1 MTSSS
6 RYEEFSSLHEG
17 PRAFVMPNA
26 WDGLSALIL
35 KKQGFPALGTSS
47 AALAATVGR
56 VDGRHAVTAGEHL
69 AHAALLAAIGGVPVN
84 GDFEDGYGRTPDDV
98 AATVSAAADAGL
110 AGIGVE
116 DTTGDSSSPIRSFD
130 DAVARMRSAARAAR
144 GRIVLTGRTDN
155 FLQGIPD
162 LDDTVRRLTAFAEEG
177 ADVLY
182 APGLPDVAA
191 LRRVIAAVAPRPVS
205 VALGV
210 AAERLTVDELSS
222 LGVKRIST
230 GPALYRHAA
239 TALQRAAETLAGGD
253 IAGAISGMSH
263 AGMTAIIREAH
274 PG

>member
-6 RYEEFSSLHEG
+6 PYEEFLSLHRL
-17 PRAFVMPNA
+17 PHAFVMPNA

-35 KKQGFPALGTSS
+35 KQQGFRALGTSS
-47 AALAATVGR
+47 AALAATMGR
-56 VDGRHAVTAGEHL
+56 IDGSHTVSAREHI
-69 AHAALLAAIGGVPVN
+69 AHARLLATISALPVN

-98 AATVSAAADAGL
+98 AATVSAAVEAGL
-110 AGIGVE
+110 AGIGIE
-116 DTTGDSSSPIRSFD
+116 DTTGDPSSPIRSFD
-130 DAVARMRSAARAAR
+130 DAVARMRSSAAAAR

-155 FLQGIPD
+155 FLQGNPD

-191 LRRVIAAVAPRPVS
+191 LTRVIAAVAPRPVS
-205 VALGV
+205 VVVGT
-210 AAERLTVDELSS
+210 AAETLTVEELSS

-239 TALQRAAETLAGGD
+239 SALQRSAETLAAGN
-253 IAGAISGMSH
+253 IAAATSGMSH
-263 AGMTAIIREAH
+263 REMTAIIRTGHA
-274 PG
+274 